1 MPVKERILARY
12 IAKGISPKWIKEL
25 CREWGVNAVF
35 LPFGRGVDVMGT
47 LQRLAD
53 HAIKDN
59 SQSAS
64 EYAIVFNGDSLDVFE
79 D

>member
-1 MPVKERILARY
+1 MTTKTTLLLNY
-12 IAKGISPKWIKEL
+12 IAKGIDSKWVKGL
-25 CREWGVNAVF
+25 CREWGVDAKH
-35 LPFGRGVDVMGT
+35 LPFGRGIDVMGT
-47 LQRLAD
+47 LQRLAE

-59 SQSAS
+59 SQSTS